1 MTAERVRRAARVVL
15 AGVVIVLAA
24 LAGASGVG
32 ARAGKLLFFDNFNR
46 ANGPN
51 SLITNEYAD
60 RNPGDPHAVRSTTWE
75 TTSGSFFVKR
85 GVGWTGVPDGCRPDR
100 YSRVCNDSAVFRLH
114 TRRRDF
120 GDVTVSLK
128 LLNHAL
134 TTSSR
139 TPARDIDG
147 VHIWLRYQSETEL
160 YAVSVNRR
168 DSSVVIKKKCAGGP
182 SNGGTYYSLAKATP
196 NEAIPFGVWQQIAV
210 SIRNNADGSVT
221 IGFARGGA
229 VVAEATDSGLGCPP
243 IRQNG
248 AVGIRGDNDN
258 FSVESF
264 TVRSG

>member
-1 MTAERVRRAARVVL
+1 MNGDRVRRIVL
-15 AGVVIVLAA
+15 AGALVGIVLAA
-24 LAGASGVG
+24 LGGASGAG
-32 ARAGKLLFFDNFNR
+32 ARAGNVLFFDTFNR

-51 SLITNEYAD
+51 GLITNEYAD
-60 RNPGDPHAVRSTTWE
+60 RNPGDSRAVRSKNWD

-100 YSRVCNDSAVFRLH
+100 YSKVCNDSSVFRLH

-120 GDVTVSLK
+120 GDVTVSLR
-128 LLNHAL
+128 LLNHVL
-134 TTSSR
+134 TTTSR

-147 VHIWLRYQSETEL
+147 VHIWLRYQSETQL

-168 DSSVVIKKKCAGGP
+168 DGSVVIKKKCPGGP
-182 SNGGTYYSLAKATP
+182 SNGGTYYSLAKAIP
-196 NEAIPFGVWQQIAV
+196 NQPIPFGVWQQIAV
-210 SIRNNADGSVT
+210 SIRNNADGSVS

-243 IRQNG
+243 NLQNG

-258 FSVESF
+258 FSVENF
-264 TVRSG
+264 RVRSG